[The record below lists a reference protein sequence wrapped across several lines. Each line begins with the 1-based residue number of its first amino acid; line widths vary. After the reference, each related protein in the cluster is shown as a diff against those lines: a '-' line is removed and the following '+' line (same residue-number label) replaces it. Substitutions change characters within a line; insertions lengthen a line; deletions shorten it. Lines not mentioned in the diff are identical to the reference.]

1 MGNAL
6 ENSPR
11 RVFLET
17 FGCQMN
23 DNDSE
28 RILGLLERMDY
39 ARTEEPDD
47 ADLIIINT
55 CSVRD
60 KAEQKV
66 YSMLGRFKALKD
78 EKPGIIIGVSG
89 CVAQQQGET
98 LLKRAPYLD
107 LVFGPHNIH
116 RLGELITEVSV
127 KKGRI
132 VATAQ
137 NETID
142 EDEYGYFPRSTGGIK
157 AFVSIMRGCNNFCA
171 YCIVPYT
178 RGREVS
184 RNSTEVV
191 DEVKRLADSG
201 VLEVT
206 LLGQNV
212 NSYGVNGDVSFPEL
226 LRRVAGV
233 EGLKRVRFVTSHPKD
248 ISRELI
254 GIFGEVPKLCR
265 HMHLPVQSGSNAV
278 LKTMGRGYTKEDY
291 IEKVTLLK
299 GLYPEMSLTTDII
312 VGFPGESEEDFSET
326 VGLLESVRFDNI
338 FSFMYSPRPN
348 TRAATFGRQVPPEV
362 KSRRLQEL
370 QGAQR
375 EITLEKSKALVGK
388 TLEVLVEGV
397 NKTDGAEL
405 SGRTICNRIV
415 NFPAPVEL
423 GGLAG
428 SLIDISI
435 TRAFPN
441 SLRGV
446 YKERSTI
453 CC

>member
-1 MGNAL
+1 MENAL

-23 DNDSE
+23 DNDSQ

-39 ARTEEPDD
+39 ARTEYPDD

-78 EKPGIIIGVSG
+78 ENPGIIIGVSG

-116 RLGELITEVSV
+116 RLGELITEVS
-127 KKGRI
+127 GRK
-132 VATAQ
+132 VRVAATAQ
-137 NETID
+137 NETIE
-142 EDEYGYFPRSTGGIK
+142 EDEYGYFPRAAAGIK
-157 AFVSIMRGCNNFCA
+157 AFVSIMRGCDNFCA

-184 RNSTEVV
+184 RKSQEVV

-201 VLEVT
+201 VMEVT

-212 NSYGVNGDVSFPEL
+212 NSYGASGDVSFSEL

-233 EGLKRVRFVTSHPKD
+233 EGVKRIRFVTSHPKD

-254 GIFGEVPKLCR
+254 GLFGEVPKLCR

-278 LKTMGRGYTKEDY
+278 LKTMGRGYTKEEY
-291 IEKVTLLK
+291 LEKVMLLK
-299 GLYPEMSLTTDII
+299 GLYPDMSLTTDII
-312 VGFPGESEEDFSET
+312 AGFPGESEDDFSET
-326 VGLLESVRFDNI
+326 RGLLESVRFDNI

-370 QGAQR
+370 QAAQR
-375 EITLEKSKALVGK
+375 EITLERSKALVGK

-405 SGRTICNRIV
+405 SGRTVCNRIV